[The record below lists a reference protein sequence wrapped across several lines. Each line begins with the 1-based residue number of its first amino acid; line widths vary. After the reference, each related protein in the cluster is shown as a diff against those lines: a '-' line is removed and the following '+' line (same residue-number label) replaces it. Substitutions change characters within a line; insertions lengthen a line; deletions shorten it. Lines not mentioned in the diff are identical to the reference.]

1 MDPRIY
7 ISKQDCNF
15 GPGYDECVSMIISD
29 YIKQKFQSF
38 GISLSEAD
46 LVEIN
51 LSSGVDPDGV
61 VAENNL
67 QSISVAIARFIP
79 SLLLRATSKSVSEN
93 GHSKSLSWDISGIKS
108 YYSFLCNKY
117 GLEDELNIDK
127 PKVIFR

>member
-1 MDPRIY
+1 
-7 ISKQDCNF
+7 
-15 GPGYDECVSMIISD
+15 MIISD

-51 LSSGVDPDGV
+51 LSSGVDPDG
-61 VAENNL
+61 EMTEDNL

-79 SLLLRATSKSVSEN
+79 SLSEN

-117 GLEDELNIDK
+117 GLKDELNTDK
-127 PKVIFR
+127 PKVTFW

>member
-1 MDPRIY
+1 M
-7 ISKQDCNF
+7 
-15 GPGYDECVSMIISD
+15 
-29 YIKQKFQSF
+29 
-38 GISLSEAD
+38 
-46 LVEIN
+46 EIN
-51 LSSGVDPDGV
+51 LSSGVDPDGD

-79 SLLLRATSKSVSEN
+79 SLLLRATSRSVSEN

-127 PKVIFR
+127 PKVIFW

>member
-1 MDPRIY
+1 
-7 ISKQDCNF
+7 
-15 GPGYDECVSMIISD
+15 MIISD

-46 LVEIN
+46 LVEMN
-51 LSSGVDPDGV
+51 LSSGVDPDG
-61 VAENNL
+61 EDNL

-117 GLEDELNIDK
+117 GLKDELNTDK
-127 PKVIFR
+127 PKVTFWCYARRTSA

>member
-1 MDPRIY
+1 
-7 ISKQDCNF
+7 
-15 GPGYDECVSMIISD
+15 MIISD

-46 LVEIN
+46 LVEMN
-51 LSSGVDPDGV
+51 LSSGVDPDG
-61 VAENNL
+61 EMTEDNL

-93 GHSKSLSWDISGIKS
+93 GHSKSLSGIKS

-117 GLEDELNIDK
+117 GLKDELNTDK
-127 PKVIFR
+127 PKVTFW

>member
-1 MDPRIY
+1 M
-7 ISKQDCNF
+7 
-15 GPGYDECVSMIISD
+15 
-29 YIKQKFQSF
+29 
-38 GISLSEAD
+38 
-46 LVEIN
+46 EIN

-67 QSISVAIARFIP
+67 RSISVAIARFIP

-93 GHSKSLSWDISGIKS
+93 GHSKSLSWNISGIKS

>member
-1 MDPRIY
+1 M
-7 ISKQDCNF
+7 
-15 GPGYDECVSMIISD
+15 
-29 YIKQKFQSF
+29 
-38 GISLSEAD
+38 
-46 LVEIN
+46 EIN
-51 LSSGVDPDGV
+51 LSSGVNPDGD

-127 PKVIFR
+127 PKVIFW